1 MLMQTWIRKLFV
13 SIIAVLTLGLYVPP
27 ALVDAN
33 ESDENDT
40 FIPSHS
46 ANGVAV
52 AELPEQ
58 TVVEPTIIEQLTDKA
73 IIQTKAKLGDR
84 ILHQVD
90 DEFTAVILPKIEEV
104 LESLFS
110 DVDDTELAT
119 FQITENPAQGYGE
132 RIFNI
137 YNYTANKTVAKFH
150 VRRDYRPLE
159 GYWFNFHYHLA
170 DDQFEKHYA
179 IGDIFWD
186 KNTPP
191 KWMTH

>member
-1 MLMQTWIRKLFV
+1 MQTLLRQIFV

-27 ALVDAN
+27 ALIDAN
-33 ESDENDT
+33 ESDDKDT
-40 FIPSHS
+40 YIPSQAAS
-46 ANGVAV
+46 DTAV

-58 TVVEPTIIEQLTDKA
+58 TVEQLSPLEQLTEKA
-73 IIQTKAKLGDR
+73 ITQTKAKLGNR
-84 ILHQVD
+84 ILNQVD
-90 DEFTAVILPKIEEV
+90 DEFTAVILPKIE
-104 LESLFS
+104 LELQAIFS
-110 DVDDTELAT
+110 QIEDIQLAA
-119 FQITENPAQGYGE
+119 FQITENPANGYGE

-137 YNYTANKTVAKFH
+137 FDYSTNKTVAKFH

-170 DDQFEKHYA
+170 NDRFEKHYD

>member
-1 MLMQTWIRKLFV
+1 MQTWMRKLFV

-33 ESDENDT
+33 ESDDKDT
-40 FIPSHS
+40 FIPSPS
-46 ANGVAV
+46 ANEVAV

-58 TVVEPTIIEQLTDKA
+58 AVVEQTIMEQLTEKA
-73 IIQTKAKLGDR
+73 IMQTKAKLGDR

-90 DEFTAVILPKIEEV
+90 DEFEAVILPKIEQE
-104 LESLFS
+104 LEIIFS
-110 DVDDTELAT
+110 DIDDTELAT

-137 YNYTANKTVAKFH
+137 FNYSTNKTVAKFH
-150 VRRDYRPLE
+150 VRRDFRPLE